1 MSIKG
6 LTSNSRGHNNAF
18 HTDLKAGSLS
28 IYYQNP
34 EKRNFRRCLHC
45 SKDHELSECEQFLS
59 DEIQARL
66 DIVKRNK
73 LCHVCL
79 KSGHMRGRCE
89 STIFCSSGSDRRHH
103 RLLHNPFRLRDA
115 ITAQDPHLDRQ
126 REIQAAQADIQYKD
140 QGMQFPQ
147 NPRAM
152 EQYATIT
159 EAPSTT
165 VLLHVV
171 QVKVI
176 APSGSSLTTYALLD
190 NTSRGTIISKITVK
204 RTVWVSKDCYS
215 LCG

>member
-6 LTSNSRGHNNAF
+6 PTSNSRGHSNAF
-18 HTDLKAGSLS
+18 HTDLKARSLS
-28 IYYQNP
+28 VNYQNP
-34 EKRNFRRCLHC
+34 EKRNLRRCLRC
-45 SKDHELSECEQFLS
+45 SKDHELAECPQFIS

-66 DIVKRNK
+66 DIVKRSK
-73 LCHVCL
+73 LLHVCL
-79 KSGHMRGRCE
+79 KLGHMRGWCE
-89 STIFCSSGSDRRHH
+89 SRIFCSSGSDRRHH

-159 EAPSTT
+159 EAPSRT

-190 NTSRGTIISKITVK
+190 DASRGTIIRKITVK
-204 RTVWVSKDCYS
+204 
-215 LCG
+215 

>member
-6 LTSNSRGHNNAF
+6 PTSNSRGHTNAF
-18 HTDLKAGSLS
+18 HTDLKARSLS
-28 IYYQNP
+28 VNYQNP
-34 EKRNFRRCLHC
+34 EKRNLRRCLRC
-45 SKDHELSECEQFLS
+45 SKDHELAECPQFIS

-66 DIVKRNK
+66 DIVKRSK
-73 LCHVCL
+73 LLHVCL
-79 KSGHMRGRCE
+79 KLGHMRGWCE
-89 STIFCSSGSDRRHH
+89 SRIFCSSGSDRRHH

-140 QGMQFPQ
+140 QGTQFPQ

-159 EAPSTT
+159 EARSRT
-165 VLLHVV
+165 VLLRVV

-190 NTSRGTIISKITVK
+190 DASRGTIIRKITVK
-204 RTVWVSKDCYS
+204 
-215 LCG
+215 